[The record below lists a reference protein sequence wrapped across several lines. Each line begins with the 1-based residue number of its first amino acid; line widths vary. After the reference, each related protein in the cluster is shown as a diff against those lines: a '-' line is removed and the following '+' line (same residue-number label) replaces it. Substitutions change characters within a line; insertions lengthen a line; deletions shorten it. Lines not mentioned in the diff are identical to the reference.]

1 MSNRTKYGLIGKDIS
16 YSFSRDYFTK
26 KFLDL
31 NLKEH
36 SYRNFDIPEI
46 EEFPFLLYHKED
58 DYLGLNVTIP
68 YKESIMKYLSGID
81 EVAEK
86 IGAVNTIKITEDN
99 KFVGY
104 NTDVFGFEKSLRPLL
119 NSHHKKALILGTGG
133 ASKAIAYV
141 LEKLNIEFKFVSRT
155 PEEHQFS
162 YDSLNKSIL
171 NEYHLII
178 NSTPLGTFPDVELTP
193 DIPYNYLTKN
203 HLLYDLIYNPE
214 ETTFLKLGKNHGS
227 MIKNGAEMLKLQA
240 EKSWE
245 IWNE

>member
-86 IGAVNTIKITEDN
+86 IGAVNTIKITKDN

-214 ETTFLKLGKNHGS
+214 ETTFLKLGKNQGS